1 MGVSQCS
8 SDDWRTKCNDE
19 IRREIIFHP
28 EASVEIRSA
37 DDSNEK
43 QIADIR
49 YFMDNHFDIIIAAP
63 NEADAITPIIK
74 EAYGKGIPVIIFD
87 RNIHGDTYT
96 AYQGVDNIGI
106 GSEAARYARHLAG
119 KGGRIIEI
127 CGLAGSTPAI
137 ERHDGF
143 IEEAARNDLQVVAS
157 AHGNWNYQDAVPVC
171 DSLLHYIRI

>member
-1 MGVSQCS
+1 MKHVFSLFFLLLSFLMMAGCQEKRIYRLGVSQCS

-49 YFMDNHFDIIIAAP
+49 YFMDNHFDIIIVAP

-96 AYQGVDNIGI
+96 AY
-106 GSEAARYARHLAG
+106 
-119 KGGRIIEI
+119 
-127 CGLAGSTPAI
+127 
-137 ERHDGF
+137 
-143 IEEAARNDLQVVAS
+143 
-157 AHGNWNYQDAVPVC
+157 
-171 DSLLHYIRI
+171 